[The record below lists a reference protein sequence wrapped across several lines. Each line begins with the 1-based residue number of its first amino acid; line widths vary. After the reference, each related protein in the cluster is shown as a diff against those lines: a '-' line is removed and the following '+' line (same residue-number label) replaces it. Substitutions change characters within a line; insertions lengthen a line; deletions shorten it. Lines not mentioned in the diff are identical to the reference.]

1 MSLPRPRA
9 PMALIALETGDW
21 SYGFTPMGKPRER
34 LGGKYVAI
42 WVRRADGGWKIKG
55 DLAVPGT

>member
-21 SYGFTPMGKPRER
+21 SSGSTPMGKPQER
-34 LGGKYVAI
+34 LGGNYVAI